1 MSHDKTCLLLNH
13 EEVGGNAAQKY
24 AWPDALSDCRG
35 EPSFSRALASLLQEQ
50 DFLERM

>member
-24 AWPDALSDCRG
+24 ACLIAAENLV
-35 EPSFSRALASLLQEQ
+35 SRERLLLY
-50 DFLERM
+50 FKNRIFWSA